1 MGRFITRSLQKAS
14 TEIQFASGGVLDIF
28 WVQIISQ
35 GGKCLDWE
43 RGGDDN
49 GCAKKEELPFL
60 LIFKL
65 TSMVR

>member
-1 MGRFITRSLQKAS
+1 M
-14 TEIQFASGGVLDIF
+14 SGLG
-28 WVQIISQ
+28 
-35 GGKCLDWE
+35 E
-43 RGGDDN
+43 GGDDN